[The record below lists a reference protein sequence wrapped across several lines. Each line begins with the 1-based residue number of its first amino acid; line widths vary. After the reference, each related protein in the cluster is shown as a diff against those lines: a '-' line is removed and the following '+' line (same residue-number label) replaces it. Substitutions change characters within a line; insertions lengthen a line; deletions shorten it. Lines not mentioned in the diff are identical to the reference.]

1 MSGQKPR
8 KSSLRDEKPKNSSA
22 SQNMPRNM
30 SMFDERGMKNS
41 YPSDDRPRRL
51 SFLRPLRRNSE
62 VSSKP
67 FVFMSEELCKP

>member
-8 KSSLRDEKPKNSSA
+8 KSSLRDEKPKNSVT
-22 SQNMPRNM
+22 SQNLPRNM
-30 SMFDERGMKNS
+30 SMFDERGMKSS

-62 VSSKP
+62 VSSKH
-67 FVFMSEELCKP
+67 FVLVSEELGKP